1 MDRFEVDEK
10 AEYVP
15 GWISFLSTA
24 VGILR
29 AIGEEADL
37 VDAGGY
43 SGYAFHLNT
52 AVGETRPSAPTVAP
66 FDLFREGL
74 ESLGR
79 QVTFGW
85 TGPCYTPSTNEED
98 LARAKA
104 FFEDVKS
111 TLTRIDRPVGIWGIP
126 VPEFGI
132 VNGYDGDSYL
142 VSTFRS
148 LRNESR
154 DEGPIKYDLLNAPG
168 GLSKLVFGEPLD
180 LQAQDVVDKAALER
194 AIHIAKGVKSDDK
207 EVDSAYIAGPDALT
221 HWADIIEKGIVRAS
235 EEEYNEVKGKMKLNY
250 HGNAYVA
257 ACTREGM
264 ELAASFLMR
273 FSRRYRSETYGGY
286 FEEASHHY
294 KHAAEKLRIFTE
306 LFPFNA
312 DLNWSE
318 VEFSDEKRT
327 VGSGLLR
334 DAKPHVLVAIESM
347 EKAYANWG

>member
-52 AVGETRPSAPTVAP
+52 AVDDTRPSAPTVAP

-85 TGPCYTPSTNEED
+85 TGPCYTPSTDEED
-98 LARAKA
+98 LARARS

-111 TLTRIDRPVGIWGIP
+111 TLTRIDRPIGIWGIP

-132 VNGYDGDSYL
+132 VNGFEGDSYL

-148 LRNESR
+148 LRSKSTEE
-154 DEGPIKYDLLNAPG
+154 DPIKYDLLNAPG

-180 LQAQDVVDKAALER
+180 LPSQKTIDKAALER
-194 AIHIAKGVKSDDK
+194 AIHIAKGVKFEDED
-207 EVDSAYIAGPDALT
+207 VDSAYIAGPDALT
-221 HWADIIEKGIVRAS
+221 HWADIIEKGIVPAS
-235 EEEYNEVKGKMKLNY
+235 EEEYGEIKGKMKLNY

-257 ACTREGM
+257 ACAREGM

-273 FSRRYRSETYGGY
+273 FSRRYKSETYGGY
-286 FEEASHHY
+286 FEEASHQY

-318 VEFSDEKRT
+318 AEFSDGKRT
-327 VGSGLLR
+327 MGSGLLR

-347 EKAYANWG
+347 EKAYASWK